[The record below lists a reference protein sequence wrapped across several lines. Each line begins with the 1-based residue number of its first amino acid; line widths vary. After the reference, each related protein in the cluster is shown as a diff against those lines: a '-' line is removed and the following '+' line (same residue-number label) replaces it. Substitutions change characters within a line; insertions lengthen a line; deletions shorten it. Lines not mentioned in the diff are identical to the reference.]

1 MKRTFWLVAPYVAW
15 MALMSLLPQ
24 TAWAYA
30 TRGAVTA
37 VLLVVGWFVS
47 RDRNVASPLR
57 AEGTVSS
64 RDRNVAS
71 PLRCDAQRGRDILVA
86 CSVGLLVGIL
96 VFFVWIAP
104 ESWLWPSGEAVRE
117 GTDRTVYAPA
127 VCGWALTLAKLCA
140 SAFVISV
147 AEELFFRK
155 WLVEFAGF
163 GWMLVLFGVEHM
175 RFDLGVE
182 RGSVFI
188 AEGVFAGLCYGLLAK
203 RYGILSAIIA
213 HAVTN
218 LILGLYVIGWDKWF
232 YW

>member
-37 VLLVVGWFVS
+37 VLLAVGWFAS
-47 RDRNVASPLR
+47 RDRNVASHNIP
-57 AEGTVSS
+57 
-64 RDRNVAS
+64 
-71 PLRCDAQRGRDILVA
+71 VA

-96 VFFVWIAP
+96 VFFAWIAP
-104 ESWLWPSGEAVRE
+104 ESWLWPNAEAVRE

>member
-1 MKRTFWLVAPYVAW
+1 MV
-15 MALMSLLPQ
+15 LMTILPQ

-30 TRGAVTA
+30 ARGLVTA
-37 VLLVVGWFVS
+37 LLLAVGWFLS

-57 AEGTVSS
+57 G
-64 RDRNVAS
+64 
-71 PLRCDAQRGRDILVA
+71 DAQRRRDIPVA
-86 CSVGLLVGIL
+86 CSVGVLVGIV

-104 ESWLWPSGEAVRE
+104 EPWLWPDSAAAEGSG
-117 GTDRTVYAPA
+117 GTAFSPA
-127 VCGWALTLAKLCA
+127 VCGWSLTLAKLCA

-175 RFDLGVE
+175 RWDLGTG
-182 RGSVFI
+182 RGCVFI
-188 AEGVFAGLCYGLLAK
+188 AEGVFAGLAYGLLAK
-203 RYGILSAIIA
+203 RFGILSAIVA

-218 LILGLYVIGWDKWF
+218 LVLGLYVIGWDKWF

>member
-1 MKRTFWLVAPYVAW
+1 MKRSVALIAPYAAW

-30 TRGAVTA
+30 LRGAITA
-37 VLLVVGWFVS
+37 GLLIAGWFGSKPEKCARARAS
-47 RDRNVASPLR
+47 RASL
-57 AEGTVSS
+57 
-64 RDRNVAS
+64 
-71 PLRCDAQRGRDILVA
+71 
-86 CSVGLLVGIL
+86 VGLLVGVL
-96 VFFVWIAP
+96 VLVVWIAP
-104 ESWLWPSGEAVRE
+104 EPWLFVSSSSSPSP
-117 GTDRTVYAPA
+117 YAPET
-127 VCGWALTLAKLCA
+127 CGWPLTIAKLCA

-163 GWMLVLFGVEHM
+163 GWMLILFGVEHM
-175 RFDLGVE
+175 RWDLGLA

-188 AEGVFAGLCYGLLAK
+188 AEGVFAGFCYGIIAK
-203 RYGILSAIIA
+203 KYGILSAIIA

-218 LILGLYVIGWDKWF
+218 LLLGFYVIFANRWY